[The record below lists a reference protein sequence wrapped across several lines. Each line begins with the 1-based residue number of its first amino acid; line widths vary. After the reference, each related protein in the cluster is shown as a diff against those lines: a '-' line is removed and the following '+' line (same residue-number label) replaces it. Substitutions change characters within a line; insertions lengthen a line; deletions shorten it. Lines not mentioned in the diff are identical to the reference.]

1 MARQGVT
8 PSLTPSSF
16 DTFESRSNL
25 LIYSSTRMALLFT
38 SFHLYYYVRDSSPRR
53 ISLTISRTNGP
64 EIRIESG
71 DVSEGLFSATTPGD
85 QRRPRERTRG
95 TRDRHD
101 RFSRWFFIG
110 NRSRRILFT
119 FSPLPLPPPMP
130 LANVAA
136 TKRGL
141 ILGQS
146 TSVTLLKRVL
156 HAYHSRPPLS
166 PFSKVNFQNASK
178 QVVSCFSISL
188 RKPKFQSITGTNLR
202 RFESVC
208 CKC

>member
-101 RFSRWFFIG
+101 RLSRWFFIG
-110 NRSRRILFT
+110 NRSGRILFT
-119 FSPLPLPPPMP
+119 FSPLPLPPPHAFGQRCSHQTRFNP
-130 LANVAA
+130 RPVYVCHVAKA
-136 TKRGL
+136 RITRVSLSSAPFPVLKSEFPKRKQAGGVLFLYISAQTEVPIDNGNEPSAFRIGL
-141 ILGQS
+141 L
-146 TSVTLLKRVL
+146 
-156 HAYHSRPPLS
+156 
-166 PFSKVNFQNASK
+166 
-178 QVVSCFSISL
+178 
-188 RKPKFQSITGTNLR
+188 
-202 RFESVC
+202 
-208 CKC
+208 